1 MPTDYR
7 SGKEAFTYRD
17 PVTGREVLQLTN
29 SHQRSVHGYYDLPPW
44 SRRTG
49 QIAFSSM
56 EPGAS
61 EGGIYVMERD
71 GSNITYL
78 AHSRAMSANDGAMA
92 QWSADGRRVYFKDR
106 EDSIPLIAWV
116 DVERGEG
123 DAIPGDLR
131 MICPTGNLNVYH
143 TQCATMPDEALLR
156 DRDGQGV
163 FVMDLGTGATR
174 MIVSVE
180 ECLAIHPRRD
190 EIRNWH
196 LYIKH
201 TKWSADGERLMF
213 VFTNE
218 IRYAAKFAEEPRV
231 KDIYVVNVDGSGL
244 RNVGE
249 FGHHPLWHPS
259 GQEIWPTAPGRRPG
273 LSLVD
278 RRGYRRAT
286 LGHHGHRRVGA
297 PLVLAERQVHRRGP
311 RPARRGV
318 RVAEPRRRGGEHRA
332 ARGAAAGARPLA
344 RGHAPPPDVV
354 VGLEAGLG
362 GLGRL
367 RRQPAVRHRRGLTRC
382 L

>member
-201 TKWSADGERLMF
+201 TKWSSDGKRLMF

-231 KDIYVVNVDGSGL
+231 KDIYVVNMDGSGL

-259 GQEIWPTAPGRRPG
+259 GQEILANCPWEGRPG
-273 LSLVD
+273 LSLVLID
-278 RRGYRRAT
+278 ADT
-286 LGHHGHRRVGA
+286 
-297 PLVLAERQVHRRGP
+297 AERRLATTAIAGSGHPSFSPDGKYIAVDHVLP
-311 RPARRGV
+311 REGYGSLNLV
-318 RVAEPRRRGGEHRA
+318 D
-332 ARGAAAGARPLA
+332 AAANTVQHVVQLRVRDHSHVGTHLHPAWSWDSKQVLVASDASGASQLCVI
-344 RGHAPPPDVV
+344 DVD
-354 VGLEAGLG
+354 
-362 GLGRL
+362 
-367 RRQPAVRHRRGLTRC
+367 
-382 L
+382 

>member
-201 TKWSADGERLMF
+201 TKWSPDGQRVMC
-213 VFTNE
+213 VFTNAN
-218 IRYAAKFAEEPRV
+218 RYETKYGESPWV
-231 KDIYVVNVDGSGL
+231 KDIYVVNADGSGL
-244 RNVGE
+244 ARVGE
-249 FGHHPLWHPS
+249 FGGHPLWHPE
-259 GQEIWPTAPGRRPG
+259 GREILAVTPYPGRRG
-273 LSLVD
+273 RSLVMHD
-278 RRGYRRAT
+278 VRTGALRLAASCIAGFGHPSFAPDGRRIVVDHVLPGEGYGSLNLVDTAT
-286 LGHHGHRRVGA
+286 DTVEH
-297 PLVLAERQVHRRGP
+297 LVQT
-311 RPARRGV
+311 
-318 RVAEPRRRGGEHRA
+318 
-332 ARGAAAGARPLA
+332 
-344 RGHAPPPDVV
+344 
-354 VGLEAGLG
+354 
-362 GLGRL
+362 
-367 RRQPAVRHRRGLTRC
+367 AVRDHTHVGTHLHPVWSQDGREVLYASDASGIAQLC
-382 L
+382 VIDV